1 MNDNLNPVVEDLLIS
16 TEDLAD
22 YAGEVAKQIYKTE
35 LEKGNEPVSAVS
47 KAIEGANSLLMDSG
61 CPNDICDALASA
73 AINGFS
79 NYMKDHPNGDP
90 MDAFDA
96 AGECV
101 NQILDS
107 EFKNFD

>member
-1 MNDNLNPVVEDLLIS
+1 MNDNLNPVVEDLLMS

-73 AINGFS
+73 AISGFS